1 MALFIYKKNM
11 KLERAICFF
20 LYINKAIFQGHN
32 VILVDILL
40 VSLSVIIESICL
52 CKIVLPPLS
61 VLGKCAVLY
70 SPDWARRL
78 VSDYGDRRS
87 AKL

>member
-1 MALFIYKKNM
+1 MALFIYKK
-11 KLERAICFF
+11 KHKAGEVYVF

-61 VLGKCAVLY
+61 V
-70 SPDWARRL
+70 
-78 VSDYGDRRS
+78 
-87 AKL
+87 